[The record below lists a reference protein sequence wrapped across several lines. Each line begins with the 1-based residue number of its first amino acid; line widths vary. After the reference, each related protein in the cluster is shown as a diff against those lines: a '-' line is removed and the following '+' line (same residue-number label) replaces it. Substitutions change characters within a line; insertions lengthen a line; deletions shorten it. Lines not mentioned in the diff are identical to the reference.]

1 MTGFGPARAAM
12 AALLF
17 GVLVS
22 TAWGLDDLQ
31 VKTDKGKLEGKM
43 TAESKVRVFL
53 GIPYAAPPV
62 GTLRWK
68 APQAPER
75 WHGVRKADAFG
86 SRCMQP
92 TLFADMVFRDPGMS
106 EDCLTL
112 NVWTPAP
119 AKEAKKAKLPVMV
132 WIYGGGFVVG
142 STSEAR
148 QDGGNLAKKGV
159 VVVSMNYR
167 LGVFGFFAHPSL
179 IGENSQHAAGN
190 YGLLDQAAAIAWV
203 KHNIALFGGDPEN
216 ITLFGESA
224 GSFSVS
230 AQLASPLSKDLIQ
243 HAIGE
248 SGAAIGLSA
257 LPFPTLETAEREDK
271 TAAAALFGSDDLAAL
286 RAMPAQQL
294 MERAAK
300 GGVDGQHFQ
309 PDVDGYF
316 LPESVSAIYAE
327 GKQAHIPLLAGWN
340 RDEGTA
346 GVVNA
351 AAKPSL
357 ESLRMLA
364 QKDFGSAADR
374 FLQAYKASTDD
385 EALRVTEDY
394 AGDRFIAYSTWAWL
408 EDQVA
413 TGQSHVFRYRFDRP
427 SPGDPNHAVSAGA
440 FHSDDIEY
448 VFGNLDSRKGAV
460 WTAEDYALSDLIQ
473 TYWTDF
479 ARNGNPNGARAPVWP
494 EYSAA
499 GGWQVMHLDAP
510 SASEQDAH
518 RDRYLFL
525 RDWSKSSSQAA
536 GAASR

>member
-1 MTGFGPARAAM
+1 MRRY
-12 AALLF
+12 ALRQWTIA
-17 GVLVS
+17 VLVVVMTS
-22 TAWGLDDLQ
+22 LSSWGADDLQ
-31 VKTDKGKLEGKM
+31 VKTDKGKVEGKLL
-43 TAESKVRVFL
+43 AQSKVRAFL

-62 GTLRWK
+62 GGLRWK
-68 APQAPER
+68 APQPADK
-75 WHGVRKADAFG
+75 WHGIRKADAFG
-86 SRCMQP
+86 LRCMQP
-92 TLFADMVFRDPGMS
+92 TMFADMVFRDPGMS
-106 EDCLTL
+106 EDCLSL
-112 NVWTPAP
+112 NVWTPAS

-148 QDGGNLAKKGV
+148 QDGENLAKKGV

-167 LGVFGFFAHPSL
+167 LGVFGFFAHPAL
-179 IGENSQHAAGN
+179 AAENPQHAAGN

-203 KHNIALFGGDPEN
+203 KRNAAAFGGDPEN
-216 ITLFGESA
+216 VTIFGESA

-248 SGAAIGLSA
+248 SGAAMGLSA
-257 LPFPTLETAEREDK
+257 LPFPTLEVAERQDK
-271 TAAAALFGSDDLAAL
+271 AAAAALFGTDDLAAL
-286 RAMPAQQL
+286 RAMPAQQVL
-294 MERAAK
+294 DKANQH
-300 GGVDGQHFQ
+300 GVEGQHFQ

-316 LPESVSAIYAE
+316 LPESVAAIYAE

-340 RDEGTA
+340 RDEGTS

-351 AAKPSL
+351 PEKPTVENLKVLAK
-357 ESLRMLA
+357 R
-364 QKDFGSAADR
+364 DFGGSADR
-374 FLQAYKASTDD
+374 FLQAYQASTDD
-385 EALRVTEDY
+385 EAMRVAEDY

-408 EDQVA
+408 EDQVE
-413 TGQSHVFRYRFDRP
+413 TGHSHVFRYRFDRP

-460 WTAEDYALSDLIQ
+460 WTAEDYALSDLMQ
-473 TYWTDF
+473 TYWVDF

-510 SASEQDAH
+510 AASEADKH

-525 RDWSKSSSQAA
+525 KEWSASDAA
-536 GAASR
+536 APASK